1 MSRGFVTLGINTDK
15 DMIKYSYGL
24 ALSIKASD
32 PTAETC
38 LIVDNGKSDLVPSKY
53 FHAFDYI
60 TELPFGNTAH
70 KDGFHG
76 MNIWQLIHA
85 TPFEETIYADYDTL
99 FNNVDIELL
108 WDHMTNNST
117 GFSVSSVART
127 FRNNILNY
135 RNYFDIELHYNLPTN
150 FNNLIYF
157 NRGSEIAINWFKMAD
172 PVFQNWRDIY
182 SKILTDKKPASFD
195 SNVLSN
201 IVTHLLDV
209 NTEVV
214 TNLNNLYDLDLRS
227 QGLWSEDIPVNWSE
241 MLNHW
246 YTDELTLIIENYNI
260 KNGIIHYRD
269 KSFLTEDVLN
279 VIRTKI
285 NTNSR

>member
-1 MSRGFVTLGINTDK
+1 MSKGFVTLGINTEK

-38 LIVDNGKSDLVPSKY
+38 LIVDNGKTDLVPSKY

-60 TELPFGNTAH
+60 TELPFGNTAY

-76 MNIWQLIHA
+76 MNLWQLIHA
-85 TPFEETIYADYDTL
+85 TPFEETIYADQDTI

-108 WDHMTNNST
+108 WDQMSVNE
-117 GFSVSSVART
+117 GFAVSSLART
-127 FRNNILNY
+127 FRNNVINY
-135 RNYFDIELHYNLPTN
+135 DKYFDIELHYKLPTN

-157 NRGSEIAINWFKMAD
+157 NRSSPLAIEWFKMAD

-182 SKILTDKKPASFD
+182 AKLLNDKKPNTFNKNILA
-195 SNVLSN
+195 N

-209 NTEVV
+209 NNEIRI
-214 TNLNNLYDLDLRS
+214 NLNNLYDLDLRS
-227 QGLWSEDIPVNWSE
+227 QWLWNEDIPINWTE

-246 YTDELTLIIENYNI
+246 YTDDMNLIIENYGIN
-260 KNGIIHYRD
+260 KGIIHYRD
-269 KSFLTEDVLN
+269 KTFLTEDILD

-285 NTNSR
+285 NSNSR